1 MYLNRK
7 NYIVK
12 NNSQNNNYSYILLFQ
27 ITVFF
32 LLYIISNLQFW
43 TDGIDKQ

>member
-32 LLYIISNLQFW
+32 FIIYNFKFAIL
-43 TDGIDKQ
+43 DRRNR